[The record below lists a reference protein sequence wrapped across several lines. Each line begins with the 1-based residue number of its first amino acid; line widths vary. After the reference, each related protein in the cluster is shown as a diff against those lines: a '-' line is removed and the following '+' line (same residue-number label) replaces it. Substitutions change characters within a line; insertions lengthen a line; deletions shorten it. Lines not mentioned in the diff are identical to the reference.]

1 MDERALV
8 AIMAAII
15 YAGGDD
21 NEKCSGYTPKS
32 AVDRARAILD
42 EAYPRP
48 LIGSNVMQRG
58 EDR

>member
-42 EAYPRP
+42 VVA
-48 LIGSNVMQRG
+48 NVKRG
-58 EDR
+58 EEPEK